1 MAENSVN
8 SNYIGLRLKLILQN
22 NILPLL
28 IMIVF
33 LRWKKFFITRKS
45 LFQLLMF
52 ALILLSNS
60 IGLIAQNKIEPNNIV
75 LRKGE
80 KRINLNK
87 YNEYSVIFHK
97 VSRGEDSIST
107 EVYTNDL
114 KFRKDTLYA
123 KPTDITTFRLMD
135 TLRPYNESRYYP
147 NTTSTWLVI
156 PAREIEY
163 IKAKK
168 QPLNKIS
175 STVLS
180 ISYVTLLCSPFIAMS
195 QNAEVS
201 NFGVGLFLVSVPVLA
216 VSFTTNAIWGKKK
229 FRIDPKRTHKK
240 VWELSK

>member
-1 MAENSVN
+1 MRIELKSIPVKTNFL
-8 SNYIGLRLKLILQN
+8 IPGL
-22 NILPLL
+22 
-28 IMIVF
+28 F
-33 LRWKKFFITRKS
+33 
-45 LFQLLMF
+45 
-52 ALILLSNS
+52 LILLNFSGLDTIFAQTAHS
-60 IGLIAQNKIEPNNIV
+60 INPLI
-75 LRKGE
+75 LRKGD
-80 KRINLNK
+80 KHINLNK
-87 YNEYSVIFHK
+87 YNEYSIIFHK

-114 KFRKDTLYA
+114 KYRKDTLYA

-156 PAREIEY
+156 PVREIEF

-175 STVLS
+175 STFLS

-195 QNAEVS
+195 QNPEVS
-201 NFGVGLFLVSVPVLA
+201 NFGVNLFLVSVPVLA

-229 FRIDPKRTHKK
+229 FRLDPKRTHRD
-240 VWELSK
+240 VWEFSK

>member
-1 MAENSVN
+1 MSVDR
-8 SNYIGLRLKLILQN
+8 SLRIPCFLFVLIL
-22 NILPLL
+22 IG
-28 IMIVF
+28 
-33 LRWKKFFITRKS
+33 S
-45 LFQLLMF
+45 FQF
-52 ALILLSNS
+52 TAY
-60 IGLIAQNKIEPNNIV
+60 AQNKAVPNNIV

-80 KRINLNK
+80 KMLNLKK
-87 YNEYSVIFHK
+87 YNEFSIIFHK
-97 VSRGEDSIST
+97 TSRGLDSVST
-107 EVYTNDL
+107 EVYT
-114 KFRKDTLYA
+114 KEMRARKDTLYV

-175 STVLS
+175 STILS

-229 FRIDPKRTHKK
+229 LRMDSKRSHKK
-240 VWELSK
+240 VWELSR